1 VTELLTRRAAAL
13 TTLALAAFAA
23 TGARAQ
29 KNAEQQEYEDRQ
41 KAYLVENLKKP
52 GWKAT
57 ASGVQYKRSGA
68 AKPRGAQPTAD
79 STISINYTGKTIG
92 GTTFDESPEGE
103 PMVTPLKELIRG
115 LREVIPMMHAGET
128 WDFVIPAEQG
138 YGERG
143 GRSRP
148 PWSTLVFR
156 IELVSVG

>member
-1 VTELLTRRAAAL
+1 MTEPVTRRTAAL
-13 TTLALAAFAA
+13 GSLALAAFAA

-29 KNAEQQEYEDRQ
+29 KNAEQQAYEDRQ

-68 AKPRGAQPTAD
+68 AKPRGAQPTAE
-79 STISINYTGKTIG
+79 SAIAINYTGKTIG
-92 GTTFDESPEGE
+92 GTVFDASPEGE
-103 PMVTPLKELIRG
+103 PMKTPLKELIRG

-143 GRSRP
+143 GPSRP

-156 IELVSVG
+156 IELLAVS